1 MSQALASSLEM
12 RITSIWEAVLSARVL
27 EFIEGWMDA
36 TTQTGSIHM
45 FTTRINMKDRVTMQR
60 TSLYLICAV
69 LAVAVVFL
77 GYQYYESRRATQG
90 VEIKVDGNGVS
101 IQKN

>member
-1 MSQALASSLEM
+1 M
-12 RITSIWEAVLSARVL
+12 R
-27 EFIEGWMDA
+27 
-36 TTQTGSIHM
+36 TGSGIDGGLGSSQYTNWPHSM
-45 FTTRINMKDRVTMQR
+45 FTTRASMKDRVTMQR
-60 TSLYLICAV
+60 TSLYLICGV
-69 LAVAVVFL
+69 LAIAVVFL